1 VDVVEW
7 LRVNNGEI
15 KMKESR
21 VLYVVTTNT
30 DLTEGRGSQ
39 YPIAYSFNDFTAQR
53 LAHKKGVMGSDAH
66 ISAVKTTIVDG
77 LEMVSINHLNITH
90 PTEQD
95 KINSNKRD
103 EKLFITEKA
112 RRLGLTDEE
121 IKKLTGSI

>member
-1 VDVVEW
+1 
-7 LRVNNGEI
+7 
-15 KMKESR
+15 MKESR

-30 DLTEGRGSQ
+30 DLTEGRGRQ

-66 ISAVKTTIVDG
+66 ISAVKTAIVDG
-77 LEMVSINHLNITH
+77 LEMVSINNLNITH

-95 KINSNKRD
+95 EISAKKRD
-103 EKLFITEKA
+103 DKLAIVEKA
-112 RRLGLTDEE
+112 KKLGLTDEE